1 LRELRSDLQASALCR
16 VLPGKERALRERLSA
31 FFLLTFAVARPKQR
45 MMWREEKPQ
54 MNDNVIQFRRRKPP
68 RPPRP
73 GLRKLAIAAAILAL
87 FVAAWGYFTLFSP
100 PV

>member
-1 LRELRSDLQASALCR
+1 MGRVPPGTEWRFVKDGAL
-16 VLPGKERALRERLSA
+16 

>member
-1 LRELRSDLQASALCR
+1 
-16 VLPGKERALRERLSA
+16 
-31 FFLLTFAVARPKQR
+31 
-45 MMWREEKPQ
+45 MMRHEEKLQ

-73 GLRKLAIAAAILAL
+73 GLRKLAIAVAILAL
-87 FVAAWGYFTLFSP
+87 FLAAWAYFTFFSA